1 MMTLP
6 EFRAWVLNELSDA
19 ERPSDKLYG
28 ILAKMEQ
35 ECQTIRPAWP
45 GGEMPC
51 GISLEIQGFGGAGC
65 LPPGSKVDSGTF
77 RIRRPGS
84 AERREAPMVDVS
96 YGPFGPEIPL

>member
-35 ECQTIRPAWP
+35 ECRVTGPEPRSFADIMLYQKASAPPVKFRSFTL
-45 GGEMPC
+45 PC
-51 GISLEIQGFGGAGC
+51 GL
-65 LPPGSKVDSGTF
+65 
-77 RIRRPGS
+77 
-84 AERREAPMVDVS
+84 AERRRIEDQVPIDVS